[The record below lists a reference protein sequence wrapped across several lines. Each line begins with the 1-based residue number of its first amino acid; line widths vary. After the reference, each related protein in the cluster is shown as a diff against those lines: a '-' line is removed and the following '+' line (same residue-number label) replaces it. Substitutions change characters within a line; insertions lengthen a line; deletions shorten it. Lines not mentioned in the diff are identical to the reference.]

1 MLAKGSQK
9 VSIAS
14 GTERTESG
22 NSHFSAEVQAAIRA
36 ELEMM
41 LATPIFAQSN
51 RCKNFLNFVVV
62 QTLTGNAS
70 QLKERTIGINVF
82 ERSNDYDT
90 GEDSIVRVTAN
101 EVRKRLGQFYR
112 ESQATHS
119 IQIELPRGAYVPE
132 FKIHPDRRRARAE
145 EIVAP
150 KPLEQVAV
158 IDKIS
163 PPEEI
168 HPTSTISP
176 NHVSRNQT
184 HLIEIDPP
192 RRPDSRKLLMVVAF
206 VVLLIGITAA
216 VYQMWRIRA
225 HHEIPQLWDAFIN
238 AKVPVLVCIDAH
250 DLHTSEAVAPQEA
263 DKFSNEILHKQIISV
278 DDAAVLGTMAGLL
291 GRKGVSFRV
300 AGAEQTSLADIRRQP
315 VILIGAV
322 GNKWT
327 IALSKDLPY
336 RIEVANPLGPY
347 EPPIASIVGAG
358 QPAGSPWRIDFSIP
372 LSAWK
377 NDYAIVAKID
387 DATTGVPVMIEA
399 GLGNDG
405 SLTASELIA
414 SDNLTTEL
422 KDAPQCSR
430 KSNFEVVIETDIIG
444 REPGPPHILRLK
456 CW

>member
-1 MLAKGSQK
+1 LAKGPQK

-22 NSHFSAEVQAAIRA
+22 NSHFSAEVQAAIRS

-51 RCKNFLNFVVV
+51 RCKNFLIYVVV
-62 QTLTGNAS
+62 QTLTGNAC

-112 ESQATHS
+112 ESQATHP

-132 FKIHPDRRRARAE
+132 FKIHPDRRPPRPE
-145 EIVAP
+145 EKVVP
-150 KPLEQVAV
+150 RPLDQVAAT
-158 IDKIS
+158 DRIS
-163 PPEEI
+163 LPEEI
-168 HPTSTISP
+168 RPTSTISLDATT
-176 NHVSRNQT
+176 RDQT
-184 HLIEIDPP
+184 HFIETESHGKPGL
-192 RRPDSRKLLMVVAF
+192 RKLLIPVAF
-206 VVLLIGITAA
+206 VVLVIGISAA
-216 VYQMWRIRA
+216 VYQIWRVRA

-238 AKVPVLVCIDAH
+238 AKGPVLVCIDAH
-250 DLHTSEAVAPQEA
+250 DLHTSEAAPPQEA

-300 AGAEQTSLADIRRQP
+300 AGADQTTLADIRSQP

-336 RIEVANPLGPY
+336 RIEVAHPLGPY
-347 EPPIASIVGAG
+347 EPPIASIVGAD
-358 QPAGSPWRIDFSIP
+358 QPAGSLWRIDFSIP

-377 NDYAIVAKID
+377 NDYAIVAKVD

-414 SDNLTTEL
+414 SDDLAADL
-422 KDAPQCSR
+422 KGAPQCNR
-430 KSNFEVVIETDIIG
+430 KSNFEAVIETDIIG